1 MSWFTSAF
9 ALSSDTAAQTH
20 SIFYQCRKHT
30 FGARKEVRK
39 WKSLQKK

>member
-1 MSWFTSAF
+1 MRSCTSAF

-20 SIFYQCRKHT
+20 SNFCQCQKHT

-39 WKSLQKK
+39 RKSLQKE